1 VAAPAFFQAGEKRV
15 PFYYQGVL
23 WVDQTSFDIV
33 ALRTD
38 LLAPLP
44 QVLLKQLTTE
54 LTFREVRIRGYD
66 AVFWLP
72 SEVDISSDQ
81 GRGSSEESHRY
92 SDYHLFHAETRILPE
107 P

>member
-1 VAAPAFFQAGEKRV
+1 V
-15 PFYYQGVL
+15 P
-23 WVDQTSFDIV
+23 
-33 ALRTD
+33 
-38 LLAPLP
+38 
-44 QVLLKQLTTE
+44 
-54 LTFREVRIRGYD
+54 IRGYD

-81 GRGSSEESHRY
+81 GRGPSEESHRY